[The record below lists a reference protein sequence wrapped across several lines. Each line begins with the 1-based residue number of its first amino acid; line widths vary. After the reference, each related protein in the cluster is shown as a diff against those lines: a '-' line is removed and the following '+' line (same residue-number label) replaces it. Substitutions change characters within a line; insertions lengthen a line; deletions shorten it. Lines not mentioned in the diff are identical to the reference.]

1 MPKRGFINKDQRF
14 DSHIFLSLDYGQN
27 KTDEMCNTF
36 DLSISSDG
44 WKCDCTNVQG
54 FVGEPLLCHEFFCGY

>member
-1 MPKRGFINKDQRF
+1 
-14 DSHIFLSLDYGQN
+14 
-27 KTDEMCNTF
+27 MCNAF

-54 FVGEPLLCHEFFCGY
+54 FVGDRCEVDIGKRKRDTNISCDFELKND

>member
-1 MPKRGFINKDQRF
+1 
-14 DSHIFLSLDYGQN
+14 
-27 KTDEMCNTF
+27 MCNTF

-54 FVGEPLLCHEFFCGY
+54 FVGDRCEVDIGKRKMDTDISCDFELKNE